1 MDFTNPAMAEEL
13 NSVTIDPDEVLELRR
28 ILDAHAKGQLS

>member
-1 MDFTNPAMAEEL
+1 MAEEL
-13 NSVTIDPDEVLELRR
+13 NAVSIDPDEVLELRR